1 MTLRVDEAH
10 VQVPAGE
17 GGRGTPFNIDYCGLF
32 NLLMKALWH
41 LLCAKNMQ
49 MPHVGQRGRRATNYV
64 QRQVLS
70 WREIYRNEELK
81 KKKKENCAAHAASSR
96 GKKGGRG
103 SFARLLCLLI

>member
-1 MTLRVDEAH
+1 MTLEVDEAH

-17 GGRGTPFNIDYCGLF
+17 GGRGTPFNIDYRGLF

-49 MPHVGQRGRRATNYV
+49 MPHEGQRGRRAANYV

-70 WREIYRNEELK
+70 WREVYRNEELK
-81 KKKKENCAAHAASSR
+81 KKRKKIVQRMQQVVEGRR
-96 GKKGGRG
+96 GGGV
-103 SFARLLCLLI
+103 ALLACSAF